1 MARYPFW
8 TKEEEAELRGYL
20 KDGFSYEEI
29 AEFMGRTKMSVSNH
43 AKQKGWG
50 VKQNKQKFPADV
62 QKKID
67 AVKEQPSVSDSTCD
81 KSKSKQW
88 NTFTPSAPVKE
99 KTLKDFQPRDMI
111 KYLYN
116 LGYRIEDGKLV
127 CLVKQVVNLKDI
139 VNA

>member
-20 KDGFSYEEI
+20 KDGASYEEI
-29 AEFMGRTKMSVSNH
+29 AELMGRTKMSVSNH

-50 VKQNKQKFPADV
+50 VKQNKQKFPEKV
-62 QKKID
+62 QEKIN
-67 AVKEQPSVSDSTCD
+67 AVKEMPET
-81 KSKSKQW
+81 KENSKPIQW
-88 NTFTPSAPVKE
+88 NTFTPSASVKE

-111 KYLYN
+111 KYLYD

-127 CLVKQVVNLKDI
+127 CIVKQTVNLKDI
-139 VNA
+139 INA